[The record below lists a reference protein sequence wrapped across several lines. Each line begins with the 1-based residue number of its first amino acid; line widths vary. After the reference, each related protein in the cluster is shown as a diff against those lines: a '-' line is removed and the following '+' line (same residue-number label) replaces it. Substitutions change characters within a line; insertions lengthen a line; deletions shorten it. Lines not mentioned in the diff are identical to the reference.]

1 MSCHKHHTLL
11 EREKLA
17 LALAKGQKISKIAK
31 ELCINRST
39 VYRELKRNTCH
50 GEYFPTL
57 AQQAYQKRR
66 LCCRRKKVL
75 ADCSLYLRV
84 ARLFLEQQ
92 WSPQQIASRL
102 QLEETGCISY
112 ATIYRAIHAGIF
124 DSFVQPNGHRSA
136 SRKLRHRGK
145 SRHTSSYQEKRGRIA
160 ISHSIEERPKDA
172 NEQSRVGDWEADTV
186 IGQK

>member
-1 MSCHKHHTLL
+1 MSCYKHLTLL

-17 LALAKGQKISKIAK
+17 LALAKGQKISQIAK
-31 ELCINRST
+31 ELCINWSII
-39 VYRELKRNTCH
+39 YRELKRNTCH

-66 LCCRRKKVL
+66 LHCRRKMVL
-75 ADCSLYLRV
+75 ADHSLYLRV

-102 QLEETGCISY
+102 RLEETGCISY

-124 DSFVQPNGHRSA
+124 DSLVQSDGHRSA
-136 SRKLRHRGK
+136 NRKLRYRSK
-145 SRHTSSYQEKRGRIA
+145 SRHTSNYEEKWLSATTSRNVQRRLMSGR
-160 ISHSIEERPKDA
+160 E
-172 NEQSRVGDWEADTV
+172 
-186 IGQK
+186 